1 MLHDYEVDLTGV
13 GNMTIIVCM
22 CIVFLVIDGHIA
34 FGLAC
39 ASVYDLLCFAAHQT
53 FNTVASR
60 TTASFGCVAQ

>member
-22 CIVFLVIDGHIA
+22 YIAFLVIDGHIA

-39 ASVYDLLCFAAHQT
+39 ASVYDLLCFAAH
-53 FNTVASR
+53 
-60 TTASFGCVAQ
+60 